1 MSKQIPPSGGLS
13 REMMRVLMPCP
24 GQASARV
31 GAHGGGIPGGDTRG
45 EWPCGL
51 LRCRRGSP
59 SQLYAAL
66 VNRTFGGSPG
76 WEPLVSKPEPQWRLY
91 S

>member
-1 MSKQIPPSGGLS
+1 
-13 REMMRVLMPCP
+13 MMWVLMPCP

-31 GAHGGGIPGGDTRG
+31 GTHGGDIPGGGIAGGDTHG

-66 VNRTFGGSPG
+66 VNQTLSGSLG